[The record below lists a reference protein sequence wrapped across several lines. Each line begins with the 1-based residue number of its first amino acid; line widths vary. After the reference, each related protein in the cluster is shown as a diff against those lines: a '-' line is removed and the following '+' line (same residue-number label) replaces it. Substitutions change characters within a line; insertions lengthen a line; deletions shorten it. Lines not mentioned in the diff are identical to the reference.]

1 MKNSFKTVAFILAFG
16 LTSCGNA
23 EYSSYAEDNHSIES
37 TEEASAA
44 YSENFE
50 SEMAYEQGEY
60 SKKDEGR
67 PEDHQQSI
75 SSVAANSINDGHL
88 RFIRTSQIKFKTESV
103 RNTTYYLE
111 NAVVNLGGI
120 VTYTNLYSE
129 VENIKKIAVSNDS
142 SLKVTTYQ
150 MKNNMT
156 IRIPKEHLD
165 SLLKVISK
173 SVTFLDERIV
183 SAEEISLTELKN
195 QLEQNRLANYQNQLM
210 DAIEDKSDK
219 INKVV
224 DAYENMLQKQ
234 KLEDDALIRNLEL
247 DYNVD
252 YSTIQLSFYQDTTMD
267 KEMIENELNIEEFEP
282 TFFSKLGDS
291 FINGW
296 NAILSFIVVITN
308 LWFIILPATIIGII
322 LYRKRKTNKI
332 Q

>member
-16 LTSCGNA
+16 LTSCGNV

-37 TEEASAA
+37 SEEATAA

-50 SEMAYEQGEY
+50 SEMAYEQEEY

-67 PEDHQQSI
+67 SEDHQQSI
-75 SSVAANSINDGHL
+75 SSVAASSINDGHL

-210 DAIEDKSDK
+210 DAIEDKTDK

-282 TFFSKLGDS
+282 SFFSKLGDS

-296 NAILSFIVVITN
+296 NVVLSFIVAIAN
-308 LWFIILPATIIGII
+308 LWFLVVPGSVVVAIF
-322 LYRKRKTNKI
+322 YRKSKAKQN
-332 Q
+332 